1 MNGRSVK
8 IKIIRQHVIKDLD
21 VDMINTAKNPNFVK
35 DSRRNVQKDVLQIH
49 VMKMKSVMLVA
60 VFELKYIF

>member
-35 DSRRNVQKDVLQIH
+35 DSRRNVQKDVLPIH